1 MTNYE
6 RIYYRQV
13 EQTLDT
19 LGLGRV
25 KRAVGAFAISPHC
38 SFGDC
43 FVGLAYGEKDKL
55 SRTKI
60 QVDGKDRTIV
70 DWVIT
75 SGPGAFR
82 FDQLLRAVN
91 MNELADKYRA
101 GEQVPFD
108 TEALVGQSLQIVV
121 DKELDQKNPD
131 LERNR
136 VKSYLRA

>member
-1 MTNYE
+1 MGLINPDTTQME
-6 RIYYRQV
+6 DFKPV
-13 EQTLDT
+13 EPATYQGTIAS
-19 LGLGRV
+19 
-25 KRAVGAFAISPHC
+25 AVPQKSKSKGTPQIE
-38 SFGDC
+38 
-43 FVGLAYGEKDKL
+43 L
-55 SRTKI
+55 RTKI